1 VGREFARYAVALVGG
16 VFAGARAIEAVQSW
30 RQYRTWSERD
40 PSGAAAYLTFAQV
53 DVAVAV
59 ITVVMA
65 GLVWWLLG
73 PASTPR
79 LR

>member
-1 VGREFARYAVALVGG
+1 MALVGG

-79 LR
+79 PR